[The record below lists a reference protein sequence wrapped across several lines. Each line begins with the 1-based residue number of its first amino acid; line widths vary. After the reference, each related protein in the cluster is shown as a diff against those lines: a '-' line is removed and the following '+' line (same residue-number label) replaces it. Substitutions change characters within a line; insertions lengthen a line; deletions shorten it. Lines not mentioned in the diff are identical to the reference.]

1 MVAEAL
7 GADNVIA
14 LQGDAQMAVFEGWG
28 CVKGRAC
35 GGKGIRRFVVCGCGM
50 SVVTPFLAVQWLWRH
65 RGARSSENHD
75 ATSLRGD

>member
-35 GGKGIRRFVVCGCGM
+35 GGKGIRRFVVCGCRM
-50 SVVTPFLAVQWLWRH
+50 P
-65 RGARSSENHD
+65 RSQRRPCTER
-75 ATSLRGD
+75 ALRAQRV